1 MSRRLL
7 LPLAVVALAAV
18 VAIPAWAATPT
29 VAVKDDFFAPKTLTI
44 KRGQSVRFVWRGKS
58 LHNIIASKSG
68 RRVWSIGTR
77 TKGTATK
84 RFATAG
90 RYSLLCS
97 IHAPR
102 MKMTV
107 IVRRR

>member
-1 MSRRLL
+1 MLRRLL
-7 LPLAVVALAAV
+7 LPLTVLLAVAAA
-18 VAIPAWAATPT
+18 AIPAWAATPT

-58 LHNIIASKSG
+58 MHNIIASKSG
-68 RRVWSIGTR
+68 RRVWSIGTQ

-97 IHAPR
+97 IHAPG

-107 IVRRR
+107 IVR

>member
-1 MSRRLL
+1 MPRLLL
-7 LPLAVVALAAV
+7 LPLAVLVTAAAVAL
-18 VAIPAWAATPT
+18 PAWAATPT
-29 VAVKDDFFAPKTLTI
+29 VALKDDFFAPKTLTI

-68 RRVWSIGTR
+68 RRVWSIGTQV
-77 TKGTATK
+77 KGSATK

-97 IHAPR
+97 IHAPG

-107 IVRRR
+107 VVR